1 MDFFSHS
8 KSILQQSFKWIMSA
22 SLVFGFLTPITT
34 LMAEPREVEMH
45 RLYNR
50 STGEH
55 FYTSNL
61 EERDTLAA
69 GGWKYEG
76 VGWIA
81 PEAGDPVY
89 RVYNPNSQDHHY
101 TLSEN
106 EKDTLVR
113 LGWRDE
119 GIGWYSDPA
128 KHIAVYREYNPN
140 AKTGNHNYTTSL
152 GEHQAL
158 VKMGWH
164 DEDIAWYALKE
175 GMALPDTT
183 NELSPLHV
191 QGTQLMN
198 AQNQPVVLQGYS
210 TFGLNYMPE
219 FVDQSVFEFLRDQM
233 GSKIIRLALYTQ
245 EYGGYCSGGNKEQ
258 FKALIDKGVTL
269 AEQTNQYLIIDWHIL
284 SDGNPNTHAD
294 EAEVFFREMA
304 TKYANK
310 SQVIYE
316 ICNEP
321 NGCSW
326 SEIKRYANRI
336 IPVIRAADP
345 QAVILVG
352 TPTWS
357 QDVDIASQDPLV
369 GYTNIMYTCHFYAAT
384 HQDNIRQKVRVAH
397 QKGLPIFVSEFGI
410 SSADGNGTL
419 NPSSGNAWI
428 ELLNQYGIS
437 RVGWALSNKNE
448 TSALFLPNARIPL
461 SLSDLSGSGQW
472 FHSTYTNTTIPAP
485 DQNVITLNTP
495 IASNTPPSSPIQTTT
510 GDKLKVQLKQEDSWS
525 QGNSPVVKYSLSLEN
540 PTNLPIENW
549 QVTLDFQVPVKVS
562 NSWGTMIQGEG
573 ETLIL
578 TPADYNKII
587 GTNQSVDNIGLIL
600 EWPSN
605 TNPSMPSVQV
615 R

>member
-1 MDFFSHS
+1 MNFFS
-8 KSILQQSFKWIMSA
+8 KVKPIFKQSLKWAMSTF
-22 SLVFGFLTPITT
+22 LVFGGLTPMTS
-34 LMAEPREVEMH
+34 MAAESDEVEMH

-50 STGEH
+50 TTGEH

-61 EERDTLAA
+61 EERDTLTA

-81 PEAGDPVY
+81 PETGDPVY

-119 GIGWYSDPA
+119 GIGWYSDPT
-128 KHIAVYREYNPN
+128 KHMPVYREYNPN
-140 AKTGNHNYTTSL
+140 AITGNHNYTTSL
-152 GEHQAL
+152 TEHQAL
-158 VKMGWH
+158 VKLGWH
-164 DEDIAWYALKE
+164 NEDIAWYALKE
-175 GMALPDTT
+175 GIALPMS

-191 QGTQLMN
+191 EGTQLMN

-269 AEQTNQYLIIDWHIL
+269 AEQTNQYIIIDWHIL

-294 EAEVFFREMA
+294 EAEAFFREMA
-304 TKYANK
+304 AKYAHK
-310 SQVIYE
+310 SHVIYE

-345 QAVILVG
+345 DAVILVG

-357 QDVDIASQDPLV
+357 QDVDVASQDPLV
-369 GYTNIMYTCHFYAAT
+369 GYNNIMYTCHFYAAT

-397 QKGLPIFVSEFGI
+397 QNGLPIFVSEFGI
-410 SSADGNGTL
+410 SSADGNGTI
-419 NPSSGNAWI
+419 NPTSGNTWI

-437 RVGWALSNKNE
+437 RVGWALSNKDE
-448 TSALFLPNARIPL
+448 TSALFVPSARIPL

-472 FHSTYTNTTIPAP
+472 FYSTYTNQTIPTPDPAP
-485 DQNVITLNTP
+485 TVPTTP
-495 IASNTPPSSPIQTTT
+495 QPSTPAGPTTPTQTTT
-510 GDKLKVQLKQEDSWS
+510 GDQLKGQLKQEDSWS
-525 QGNSPVVKYSLSLEN
+525 QGNSPVVKYSLTLEN
-540 PTNLPIENW
+540 PTNFSVENW
-549 QVTLDFQVPVKVS
+549 KVTLDFKAPIKVS
-562 NSWGTMIQGEG
+562 SSWGTTIQTQGNQ
-573 ETLIL
+573 LIL
-578 TPADYNKII
+578 TSADYNKTV
-587 GTNQSVDNIGLIL
+587 GANQSVDNIGLII
-600 EWPSN
+600 EWPAN
-605 TNPSMPSVQV
+605 TNPSMPSVHV
-615 R
+615 K